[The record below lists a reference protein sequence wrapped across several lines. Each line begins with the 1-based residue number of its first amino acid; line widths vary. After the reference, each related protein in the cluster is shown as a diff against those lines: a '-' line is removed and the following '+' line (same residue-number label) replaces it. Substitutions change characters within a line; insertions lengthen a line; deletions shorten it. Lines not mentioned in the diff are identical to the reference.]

1 MSYLSKWPESFVVA
15 EAPQGQLMGYVLGK
29 AEGEDHLW
37 HGHVSAVTV
46 SPQYRR
52 LGLAKTLMDSFENLS
67 IHTYNAYFVDLF
79 VRASNHLA
87 IQMYQN
93 FGYSTYRRV
102 LGYYSGYGEEP
113 SEDAL
118 DMRKALPRD
127 VEKASIVPLDRAVRP
142 EELEW

>member
-1 MSYLSKWPESFVVA
+1 MDYFEDLSV
-15 EAPQGQLMGYVLGK
+15 
-29 AEGEDHLW
+29 
-37 HGHVSAVTV
+37 
-46 SPQYRR
+46 
-52 LGLAKTLMDSFENLS
+52 
-67 IHTYNAYFVDLF
+67 HTYNAFFVDLF

-102 LGYYSGYGEEP
+102 LGYYSGYGDEP

-127 VEKASIVPLDRAVRP
+127 VDKASIVPLDRAVRP
-142 EELEW
+142 EDLEW